1 MVKHTARDFR
11 TLARKVRQLEKLLDE
26 KAKTAVQKDNAAA
39 EKDVKVGEFV
49 KQVVFAKAHYDKQLA
64 LERQTN
70 VILRN
75 SLKNFSVPLYTIK
88 RDYKRLHEQ
97 NVQLTK
103 TLKRTAASK
112 RLLERGIERLKLL
125 RALKPRKPKRQY
137 NI

>member
-26 KAKTAVQKDNAAA
+26 KAKTVVQKDNAAA

>member
-26 KAKTAVQKDNAAA
+26 KAKTVVQKDNAAA

-97 NVQLTK
+97 NVQLKK

>member
-11 TLARKVRQLEKLLDE
+11 TLARKVRQLEKLLEE

-97 NVQLTK
+97 NEQLKK
-103 TLKRTAASK
+103 TLKRTVASK

>member
-88 RDYKRLHEQ
+88 RDYRRLHEQ
-97 NVQLTK
+97 NEQLKK
-103 TLKRTAASK
+103 TLKRTVASK